1 MIARLYRGLVEGKLA
16 GNPAVAL
23 LGPRQCG
30 KTTLAKELGGVYFDM
45 ESEGGALRLDAEWPG
60 LVSGDRLV
68 VVDEAQVEPGIFPR
82 LRGAIDADRGRMGR
96 FLLLGSVSPALMHGV
111 SESLA
116 GRMGLV
122 RMGPFAF
129 SELEGVMGPE
139 CLDGLW
145 LRGGYPD
152 GGILAGERYPG
163 WEKDY
168 LSLLAAR
175 DLPNWGFPAKPQRT
189 MRLLSMLAVM
199 QGQPQNASELG
210 GALGMDHKTVSG
222 YCDFLEEV
230 FLIRRLRP
238 WFRNVGKRLV
248 KTPRVYWRDSGL
260 LHALLGVR
268 DLEHLYG
275 LPVAGY
281 SWEGFVVEQVL
292 AALELAGAVV
302 EPYFFR
308 TSDSVE
314 ADLVLDFGGRLW
326 AIEAKLT
333 SNPTRA
339 MVGGLKKAGELIG
352 AERCVLVCRTEE
364 VVAGEGVLVTNL
376 AGVLGVLRGELG
388 G

>member
-1 MIARLYRGLVEGKLA
+1 MIARLYRGLVEEKLA

-60 LVSGDRLV
+60 LMAGDRLV

-82 LRGAIDADRGRMGR
+82 LRGAIDEDRGRMGR

-139 CLDGLW
+139 CLDALW

-152 GGILAGERYPG
+152 GGILAEGRYPG
-163 WEKDY
+163 WERDY

-175 DLPNWGFPAKPQRT
+175 DLPNWGFPSKPQRT
-189 MRLLSMLAVM
+189 MRLLSMLAAM

-210 GALGMDHKTVSG
+210 GALGMDHKTVAG

-308 TSDSVE
+308 TSDGVE

-326 AIEAKLT
+326 AIEVKLT
-333 SNPTRA
+333 SNPTRK
-339 MVGGLKKAGELIG
+339 MVEGLKTAGELIG
-352 AERCVLVCRTEE
+352 AERCMLVCRTAEE
-364 VVAGEGVLVTNL
+364 VAGEGFLVTNL
-376 AGVLGVLRGELG
+376 AGILGVLLEELRR
-388 G
+388 